1 VFLKDR
7 IAIKSADI
15 ILDSLKIEDI
25 IDEELV
31 SQKIKEKF
39 LK

>member
-1 VFLKDR
+1 VFLKNR

>member
-1 VFLKDR
+1 MKNR
-7 IAIKSADI
+7 KAIKSADI

-31 SQKIKEKF
+31 SQKIAEKS